1 MEYKYIIKY
10 NGKYKNFSV
19 FKAEILETTKES
31 AKVKYSNKIEIK
43 PLNEIYDSYDEAKI
57 IAKERTLI
65 KNFKLKHKNKHNQ
78 CTCSICGR
86 KVDVSLVTVDHIIPV
101 KKFKEV
107 YELSD
112 IREDIDVHRLCFD
125 ESNLQ
130 IACKQCNQAK
140 KTLPDDVNMILERKA
155 RVLNCLKK
163 NKRINGRSR
172 YVGNYAKVG
181 SYVSNSKKYNK
192 NAYDDFFA
200 YEICK
205 RDSRIIPLNLIL

>member
-1 MEYKYIIKY
+1 MKYIIKY
-10 NGKYKNFSV
+10 NSRYKNYSV
-19 FKAEILETTKES
+19 FKVEVLEKTNDKV
-31 AKVKYSNKIEIK
+31 KVKYNGRIELK
-43 PLNEIYDSYDEAKI
+43 ALDEVYNSYDIAKVA
-57 IAKERTLI
+57 AKERAYI
-65 KNFKLKHKNKHNQ
+65 RKFKLANKNKDNK
-78 CTCSICGR
+78 CTCAICNR
-86 KVDVSLVTVDHIIPV
+86 KVDISEATVDHIVPI

-107 YELSD
+107 YNLSN
-112 IREDIDVHRLCFD
+112 IRENEEVHKLCFD

-130 IACKQCNQAK
+130 IACRQCNQAK
-140 KTLPDDVNMILERKA
+140 KTLPDDINLILEHKA

-172 YVGNYAKVG
+172 SVGNYAKVG
-181 SYVSNSKKYNK
+181 SYVSNSKKHNK

>member
-1 MEYKYIIKY
+1 MDI
-10 NGKYKNFSV
+10 S
-19 FKAEILETTKES
+19 
-31 AKVKYSNKIEIK
+31 
-43 PLNEIYDSYDEAKI
+43 EA
-57 IAKERTLI
+57 
-65 KNFKLKHKNKHNQ
+65 
-78 CTCSICGR
+78 
-86 KVDVSLVTVDHIIPV
+86 TVDHIVPI

-107 YELSD
+107 YNLSN
-112 IREDIDVHRLCFD
+112 IRENEEVHKLCFD

-130 IACKQCNQAK
+130 IACRQCNQAK
-140 KTLPDDVNMILERKA
+140 KTLPDDINLILEHKA

-172 YVGNYAKVG
+172 SVGNYAKVG
-181 SYVSNSKKYNK
+181 SYVSNSKKHNK